1 MAGTARTEVIELR
14 FARVKFRIPLDSG
27 AGNLARS
34 VDDAGARAGGLG
46 TPWFDSSIIATVK
59 PAPVDRRVPHTFADV
74 PLNARRLIASQ
85 IVTARQEYQ
94 G

>member
-1 MAGTARTEVIELR
+1 MAGTAVIELR
-14 FARVKFRIPLDSG
+14 FAGSNSEFRIDSG